1 MQYKSLKLSS
11 GLERALQ
18 KSVLPWNYE
27 LDDDSL
33 ENKKQYAVLVM
44 NPIVCI

>member
-11 GLERALQ
+11 GLERGLH

-44 NPIVCI
+44 NTIVCI